1 MKIRVVSSRDEI
13 ANLNPKERVV
23 HLTFKP
29 VALSILE
36 LTKRCPKLEAIEVA
50 PSQFAKVSE
59 RSLCLLE
66 VLKVKIFAGQIQ
78 GYRTDRAEYITVDD
92 AMILQRAWVL
102 QTEGMDS
109 KAIVARVARE
119 AGVSPGLVG
128 FILKR

>member
-36 LTKRCPKLEAIEVA
+36 LTKRCPKLEAIEVP

-119 AGVSPGLVG
+119 AGSRRGWWG
-128 FILKR
+128 S